1 MEMSTNLGT
10 VLSNLLNNSATS
22 GLATTIL
29 NNLGQHLTVSQ
40 STATSIKALLDQ
52 MQQNPGNF
60 STLNGLFALQQNVPA
75 GVSAYVE
82 EAAQFAPQ
90 AAAPNATAAD
100 KAPYVQ
106 AIVQAK
112 AALAAATSQGTL
124 GSILSAL

>member
-1 MEMSTNLGT
+1 MSTNLGT

>member
-1 MEMSTNLGT
+1 MSNNLGT
-10 VLSNLLNNSATS
+10 VLSNLLGNSATS
-22 GLATTIL
+22 GLATTVL
-29 NNLGQHLTVSQ
+29 NNLGQHLTISQ
-40 STATSIKALLDQ
+40 SAATSIKALLDQ
-52 MQQNPGNF
+52 MQENPGNF

-82 EAAQFAPQ
+82 EAAQFAPA

>member
-1 MEMSTNLGT
+1 MSGNLGN
-10 VLSNLLNNSATS
+10 VLSNLLSNSATS
-22 GLATTIL
+22 GLATTVL

-52 MQQNPGNF
+52 MRQNPGNF

-82 EAAQFAPQ
+82 EAAQFAPA